1 MIEDDSALV
10 RTRDLT
16 VGYTGSPV
24 AKVPDLNLAGGV
36 VWHVTG
42 ANGSGKTALLKT
54 LAGLIP
60 PVTGDVQRRCT
71 MGVGGAI
78 YIHPVPYLFAGTVI
92 RNIALADP
100 APPDIDNVMRIFEL
114 EPLRERDVRALS
126 YGEQRRVALARAV
139 ASRPAVLLIDES
151 DAGLDEAA
159 HASWWTYMADAVA
172 AGAPALVVAAHRL
185 LPHDGVPT
193 REIHLRP

>member
-1 MIEDDSALV
+1 MTDDDKALV
-10 RTRDLT
+10 RTRALT

-60 PVTGDVQRRCT
+60 PVTGNVERRCNI
-71 MGVGGAI
+71 GAGGAI

-92 RNIALADP
+92 RNLTLADP
-100 APPDIDNVMRIFEL
+100 SPHEIDRVMRLFEL
-114 EPLRERDVRALS
+114 EPLQERDVRALS

-139 ASRPAVLLIDES
+139 ASRPAVLLVDES

-159 HASWWTYMADAVA
+159 HVSWWTYVAGAVA
-172 AGAPALVVAAHRL
+172 DGAPALVVAAHRL
-185 LPHDGVPT
+185 LPCDGVPI
-193 REIHLRP
+193 REIHLRA